1 MAITVRTDSTGMTS
15 VSRMTFDDLNTLG
28 TSEHIAPANHGH
40 YARCVTERATENSAW
55 YGGLHG
61 VADACSLLASGWA
74 EGAAKAAALAP
85 ALTPLVKPVAS
96 VRKRLRWAD
105 DGSELNLDR
114 ALAGSWENAW
124 RNTERRAGNAPR
136 ILSLACAFGAS
147 AMISHEKLFWNAAQ
161 MIVAADLLENA
172 GYAVELRA
180 IENTGVEN
188 GKYALIDILVKAA
201 DQPLRPDAIAAVF
214 GHAGVYRTLGFATTM
229 TSPFDNGWGLG
240 RVAPVRAT
248 LEAMSAQGLCDSAG
262 YILGHAYGLN
272 QATTNI
278 VSALTTLTGDANA

>member
-1 MAITVRTDSTGMTS
+1 MTITVRKDSTGTVS
-15 VSRMTFDDLNTLG
+15 VSRMTFDDLSTLG
-28 TSEHIAPANHGH
+28 TSEHISPANQGH
-40 YARCVTERATENSAW
+40 YARCVAERAMENAAW

-61 VADACSLLASGWA
+61 VADACALLASGWA

-85 ALTPLVKPVAS
+85 SLTPLVKPVAS

-114 ALAGSWENAW
+114 ALAGQWDNAW
-124 RNTERRAGNAPR
+124 RNTERRQGNAPR

-147 AMISHEKLFWNAAQ
+147 GMVSHESLFWNAAQ

-180 IENTGVEN
+180 VENTGVSQ
-188 GKYALIDILVKAA
+188 GRHALIDILVKAA

-240 RVAPVRAT
+240 RVEPVRAT
-248 LEAMSAQGLCDSAG
+248 LEKMTEAGLCESAG
-262 YILGHAYGLN
+262 YILGHAYSLE
-272 QATTNI
+272 QAVTNI